1 MALTSW
7 KAFNFFDVSSVKLPE
22 DCSSILKSG
31 LTSLSAGSSNLFVAS
46 TDGVVH
52 TVSAGFKIVRSFKAA
67 DNGSI
72 THMKQ
77 IEGTS
82 LLITIAEDLP
92 NEPVLKVWALD
103 KPEKK
108 TGVPRCLSTT
118 SIQNARRPFPISS
131 FAALEDLS
139 QVAVGFGNG
148 SVTIIRGDLIHDR
161 GARQRIVF
169 ESEEPITGLEVQSG
183 ALSTLFISTT
193 SRILTLVISGRGQ
206 GQPARVLD
214 DSGCGV
220 GCMALDKDTGDIVV
234 AREDAIYTYG
244 PHGRG
249 PSYAFDSP
257 KNSINVFRDY
267 VALVCPPRASL
278 GNLRSQA
285 DEIFSTATFTLLDTD
300 LKFIAHSESLAGSVK
315 HVFIEWGD
323 LFLLST
329 DGKVYRYREKSLQQK
344 LEILYQRN
352 LYILAINLAQKKGID
367 ALQQNA
373 IYRKY
378 GDFLYQKGDYDTA
391 MQQYLRAIDNT
402 EPSQV
407 IRKYLD
413 TQRIHNLIEYL
424 EELHD
429 HDRATVDHTTLLL
442 NCYAK
447 LKDTDKLNSFIKA
460 PGELKF
466 DLETAIAMCRQG
478 GYYEQAAYLATKYGE
493 NDMVID
499 ILIEDSKKYAEA
511 VEYIWRLEPD
521 LAYHNLMKYA
531 RVLLANC
538 PQETTELFMA
548 YYKGQ
553 YRPRTEVEVPAAPQT
568 QPTSTLQSLA
578 GFLPLS
584 LINAGSGTKAEK
596 PKVIL
601 DEETKIEEPTPSYE
615 IPRPR
620 TAFSAFVGRPQEFIA
635 FLESLIDLETLK
647 EEDKVDIY
655 TTLFE
660 MYLDTANR
668 KKGSAEKEEWE
679 NKAKT
684 LIEGKDIPISTSN
697 VLLLSDLSNF
707 REGSTLVREQEGLRS
722 DIFRSFTSAKDTHG
736 AIRALRKYG
745 PEEPQLYVDALTYF
759 ASSPA
764 ILEEAGDE
772 LDVVLKRIHDDGL
785 MSPLQ
790 VIQALSNN
798 SVVTMGRVKKYLS
811 DNIERERKEI
821 STNRRLVSSY
831 SSETE
836 KKRQEIEQLG
846 TKPVVFQARR
856 CNACGGALD
865 LPTVHFLC
873 KHSFHQRCLN
883 KVDEDAECPMCAQEI
898 STIKAIRR
906 RQVESADQHDLFK
919 GELQRAKDRF
929 GVVTYDDFE
938 TDSPIAV
945 DTNACCFDALM
956 PAVELPHIDIL
967 STRGRAS
974 FRSPIPPTLTRLSD
988 ILYLYKR
995 YIHFFHKMSF
1005 DRVIQDSDDEDD
1017 PLSEMPPLV
1026 KRAPE
1031 QPKDHVDNETT
1042 CNEQSGIV
1050 TPGGEA
1056 QDIDHGNYLAVDFD
1070 AFLQSQ
1076 ETAPN
1081 GFSASQQRREEKWI
1095 PSDAGAGSIVM
1106 TEIGLAQQRLFDD
1119 DDAQHAVIREART
1132 ALSGDQPDNGSAL
1145 AQSLVPLDMVVS
1157 NYDENNHHEES
1168 PGALQPGAFVAPTSQ
1183 DMALLNGKTHGHG
1196 YSNNDITGFYGDH
1209 IRHVGP
1215 QNGSSTHD
1223 LAQSST
1229 SYNFF
1234 ESSLNPPAQLNDDIQ
1249 SYSRSSDTVQTEA
1262 IHKTPGRSHSMQAT
1276 SYSPHDTEPISSL
1289 VTPKVS
1295 RVQSDSTCRYVP
1307 SHSPGSAYDELAA
1320 PVTIEIPAVKKKR
1333 GRKRKQDIPEDD
1345 EDDELAPSND
1355 QSIPESAEPVKRKP
1369 GRPPKV
1375 VRTVNE
1381 FDDAGLANDQPQDR
1395 PVPGL
1400 EEIQELGDNPLPL
1413 NEIAS
1418 NPIANGVSHA
1428 LEKNDLRVEVANDSK
1443 ENRTEVSND
1452 PSADMDIQPAKP
1464 LKKAKESKKKKL
1476 KRGKTTSVTLRK
1488 TYESDVEDDVIW
1500 IDERPSNHIL
1510 QDEQTAQKLSNDP
1523 TSVDS
1528 KNTESFQIHIPGPLP
1543 PSASEGTEPK
1553 TSLETWKD
1561 EPKPAL
1567 PTPKKRGRKRKKTSE
1582 LQTSE
1587 ETPAENV
1594 KGLTRSGHDNQEP
1607 PTRQSDIRVSVMLER
1622 PSNQDTHEQKT
1633 ETMNDN
1639 STSGEEAT
1647 THPESLSPSDPSPAT
1662 ETNAPE
1668 TPKKSESSSNQADL
1682 SICPKT
1688 KDPGKG
1694 PDRHSPIAGT
1704 SKVPYRVGLS
1714 RKARIA
1720 PLLKIVRR

>member
-22 DCSSILKSG
+22 DCSSILKSD
-31 LTSLSAGSSNLFVAS
+31 LTSLSAGSSNLFIAS

-52 TVSAGFKIVRSFKAA
+52 IVSAGFKIVRSFKAA

-72 THMKQ
+72 THIKQ

-118 SIQNARRPFPISS
+118 SIQNARRPFPISA
-131 FAALEDLS
+131 FATLEDLS

-183 ALSTLFISTT
+183 VLSTLFISTT

-220 GCMALDKDTGDIVV
+220 GCMALDRDTGDIVV

-267 VALVCPPRASL
+267 MALVCPPRAAL

-285 DEIFSTATFTLLDTD
+285 DEIFSTTTFTLLDTD
-300 LKFIAHSESLAGSVK
+300 LKFVAHSESLAASVR

-447 LKDTDKLNSFIKA
+447 LKDTNKLNSFIKA

-596 PKVIL
+596 TKDIV
-601 DEETKIEEPTPSYE
+601 DEETKIERPTPSYE

-660 MYLDTANR
+660 MYLDTAKR

-736 AIRALRKYG
+736 AIKALRKYG

-821 STNRRLVSSY
+821 STNRRLISSY
-831 SSETE
+831 NSETE

-883 KVDEDAECPMCAQEI
+883 KVDEDAECPMCAQEN

-929 GVVTYDDFE
+929 GVVSEFFGRGVMR
-938 TDSPIAV
+938 PQ
-945 DTNACCFDALM
+945 
-956 PAVELPHIDIL
+956 
-967 STRGRAS
+967 ST
-974 FRSPIPPTLTRLSD
+974 
-988 ILYLYKR
+988 
-995 YIHFFHKMSF
+995 M
-1005 DRVIQDSDDEDD
+1005 
-1017 PLSEMPPLV
+1017 
-1026 KRAPE
+1026 
-1031 QPKDHVDNETT
+1031 
-1042 CNEQSGIV
+1042 
-1050 TPGGEA
+1050 
-1056 QDIDHGNYLAVDFD
+1056 
-1070 AFLQSQ
+1070 
-1076 ETAPN
+1076 
-1081 GFSASQQRREEKWI
+1081 
-1095 PSDAGAGSIVM
+1095 
-1106 TEIGLAQQRLFDD
+1106 
-1119 DDAQHAVIREART
+1119 
-1132 ALSGDQPDNGSAL
+1132 
-1145 AQSLVPLDMVVS
+1145 
-1157 NYDENNHHEES
+1157 ES
-1168 PGALQPGAFVAPTSQ
+1168 
-1183 DMALLNGKTHGHG
+1183 
-1196 YSNNDITGFYGDH
+1196 
-1209 IRHVGP
+1209 
-1215 QNGSSTHD
+1215 
-1223 LAQSST
+1223 
-1229 SYNFF
+1229 
-1234 ESSLNPPAQLNDDIQ
+1234 
-1249 SYSRSSDTVQTEA
+1249 
-1262 IHKTPGRSHSMQAT
+1262 
-1276 SYSPHDTEPISSL
+1276 
-1289 VTPKVS
+1289 
-1295 RVQSDSTCRYVP
+1295 
-1307 SHSPGSAYDELAA
+1307 
-1320 PVTIEIPAVKKKR
+1320 
-1333 GRKRKQDIPEDD
+1333 
-1345 EDDELAPSND
+1345 
-1355 QSIPESAEPVKRKP
+1355 
-1369 GRPPKV
+1369 
-1375 VRTVNE
+1375 
-1381 FDDAGLANDQPQDR
+1381 
-1395 PVPGL
+1395 
-1400 EEIQELGDNPLPL
+1400 
-1413 NEIAS
+1413 
-1418 NPIANGVSHA
+1418 
-1428 LEKNDLRVEVANDSK
+1428 
-1443 ENRTEVSND
+1443 
-1452 PSADMDIQPAKP
+1452 
-1464 LKKAKESKKKKL
+1464 
-1476 KRGKTTSVTLRK
+1476 
-1488 TYESDVEDDVIW
+1488 
-1500 IDERPSNHIL
+1500 
-1510 QDEQTAQKLSNDP
+1510 
-1523 TSVDS
+1523 
-1528 KNTESFQIHIPGPLP
+1528 
-1543 PSASEGTEPK
+1543 
-1553 TSLETWKD
+1553 
-1561 EPKPAL
+1561 
-1567 PTPKKRGRKRKKTSE
+1567 
-1582 LQTSE
+1582 
-1587 ETPAENV
+1587 
-1594 KGLTRSGHDNQEP
+1594 
-1607 PTRQSDIRVSVMLER
+1607 
-1622 PSNQDTHEQKT
+1622 
-1633 ETMNDN
+1633 
-1639 STSGEEAT
+1639 
-1647 THPESLSPSDPSPAT
+1647 
-1662 ETNAPE
+1662 
-1668 TPKKSESSSNQADL
+1668 
-1682 SICPKT
+1682 
-1688 KDPGKG
+1688 
-1694 PDRHSPIAGT
+1694 
-1704 SKVPYRVGLS
+1704 
-1714 RKARIA
+1714 
-1720 PLLKIVRR
+1720 